1 MRHSRTHIE
10 HNDTMLTSSFTGV
23 RVASKQTQSSKK
35 INTEISARRTKASA
49 PAKKSALKV
58 RDAMRRIFRA
68 RSSMIIG
75 AVGASQGVK
84 VAIWR
89 YSDGQWG
96 LRRACDAAR
105 GARRGGARGG
115 WMELAREWR
124 YSSRADKAA
133 GRRAGEGD
141 VCVCVVLV
149 D

>member
-1 MRHSRTHIE
+1 
-10 HNDTMLTSSFTGV
+10 MLTSSFTGV

-58 RDAMRRIFRA
+58 RDALRRIFRA

-89 YSDGQWG
+89 YSDGRWG
-96 LRRACDAAR
+96 LRCACDAAR

-115 WMELAREWR
+115 
-124 YSSRADKAA
+124 
-133 GRRAGEGD
+133 
-141 VCVCVVLV
+141 
-149 D
+149 